1 MVVIISNSVWD
12 KIDEYARALTRY
24 PITNKRAHEKVDH
37 MIKFLMSL
45 GNSVV
50 SPPICMYKDLL
61 QQFDSSGNPL
71 NKNLKRVN
79 YEDASKYQWAFACL
93 FDEENDTITVLKM
106 MSARNVREST
116 NKPLTIITQSELKR
130 MIDESVRRVLAER
143 RNHRLNEA
151 VSRSFRRVLR
161 EHITRNR

>member
-1 MVVIISNSVWD
+1 
-12 KIDEYARALTRY
+12 
-24 PITNKRAHEKVDH
+24 
-37 MIKFLMSL
+37 MSL
-45 GNSVV
+45 
-50 SPPICMYKDLL
+50 LL
-61 QQFDSSGNPL
+61 NPL

>member
-24 PITNKRAHEKVDH
+24 PITNKRAHEKVDD
-37 MIKFLMSL
+37 MINFLMLL
-45 GNSVV
+45 GDSVV

-61 QQFDSSGNPL
+61 QQFDSRGNPL

-116 NKPLTIITQSELKR
+116 NKPLIIIKQSELKH
-130 MIDESVRRVLAER
+130 MIDESVRKALKER
-143 RNHRLNEA
+143 MKHRLEES
-151 VSRSFRRVLR
+151 VDRSLRRVLR
-161 EHITRNR
+161 EHLTRNR

>member
-1 MVVIISNSVWD
+1 
-12 KIDEYARALTRY
+12 
-24 PITNKRAHEKVDH
+24 
-37 MIKFLMSL
+37 
-45 GNSVV
+45 
-50 SPPICMYKDLL
+50 MYKNLF
-61 QQFDSSGNPL
+61 QQFESSGNPIY
-71 NKNLKRVN
+71 KDLKRVN

-106 MSARNVREST
+106 MSARNVRESA
-116 NKPLTIITQSELKR
+116 NKPLNIIKQSDLKH